1 MNTNKVYFD
10 TTGENNQ
17 AYHKI
22 AQTQNEKI
30 LSFFEKYSGKQI
42 SASMIEI
49 NSVLN
54 DNTPITSIR
63 RALNTLERENK
74 IYRVGK
80 TMGWYGR
87 KEFTYRLVEN
97 KGK

>member
-1 MNTNKVYFD
+1 MSKVYFD

-17 AYHKI
+17 AYHNI

-30 LSFFEKYSGKQI
+30 LAFFEKYSEKQI

-49 NSVLN
+49 NSVLKE
-54 DNTPITSIR
+54 NTPITSIR

-80 TMGWYGR
+80 TIGWYGR
-87 KEFTYRLVEN
+87 KEFTYQLIEN